1 MIQKDNPE
9 AGSIAALNCSFKPF
23 GPFDAAGNAALEM
36 QKVLGFNKGKRDF
49 ALGKVEKPEIRIR
62 ADGTRSKMDQ
72 ARMDGYI
79 DGWMTA
85 QVAHY
90 KRLLDA
96 SEPRT
101 ERS

>member
-1 MIQKDNPE
+1 MIQ
-9 AGSIAALNCSFKPF
+9 F

-49 ALGKVEKPEIRIR
+49 ALGKVDKPVVK
-62 ADGTRSKMDQ
+62 GKLDQ